1 MERHCVAIAVFQK
14 RFQQSRSSFQE
25 RSPNRGVPRLSARAP
40 LDLPNWPAVPQTAC
54 ILSELVVAS

>member
-40 LDLPNWPAVPQTAC
+40 LDLPNWPAVPQTAF
-54 ILSELVVAS
+54 LSELVVAS